1 MKLLQAGR
9 HAAVGMQA
17 HGCALFVRPRCHLC
31 LLAAMSAC
39 DARTHP
45 ASPCRPSMSWPPNA
59 CCCRSATCGRAECSC
74 TRCSTSSTPSR
85 KQAVTRLSA
94 CPPAA
99 RAPPCLLV
107 PAAAAAAPRLSTRP
121 TGCSPPPPP
130 PPPQAARRQPAGPA
144 PGAQGHAG
152 ANSQGRLLLPSH
164 QAAQVGQPV
173 NQVQSQSQGEPAGA
187 ASAWRARAPSSC
199 SSPAHAACPRGLRAV
214 SLYTHLPL
222 THPPTRHF
230 IHTHACQRR
239 ALPAVPAP
247 AAARRVT

>member
-1 MKLLQAGR
+1 
-9 HAAVGMQA
+9 
-17 HGCALFVRPRCHLC
+17 
-31 LLAAMSAC
+31 MSAC

-130 PPPQAARRQPAGPA
+130 PPRLRRQGDSLLAQPQVLKVMLERIVKADYSFPATRQLRWASQSIKCSHSPKGS
-144 PGAQGHAG
+144 Q
-152 ANSQGRLLLPSH
+152 QGRLPLGGPARR
-164 QAAQVGQPV
+164 AAARHRHTP
-173 NQVQSQSQGEPAGA
+173 PALA
-187 ASAWRARAPSSC
+187 ASVQCPC
-199 SSPAHAACPRGLRAV
+199 TPTYHSP
-214 SLYTHLPL
+214 
-222 THPPTRHF
+222 THPPATSSTR
-230 IHTHACQRR
+230 THANAALCLLCLLPQRR
-239 ALPAVPAP
+239 GA
-247 AAARRVT
+247 